1 MSEMKRKSH
10 NVCEIYEPKLI
21 FFPPNYY
28 NSPDF
33 LQAIFLT
40 AFVML
45 AASNSYAPFKKGEKS
60 S

>member
-1 MSEMKRKSH
+1 MFVRFV
-10 NVCEIYEPKLI
+10 NQNWY
-21 FFPPNYY
+21 FPPNYY

-33 LQAIFLT
+33 LQAIFLI

-45 AASNSYAPFKKGEKS
+45 AASNSYAPFKKGKKS